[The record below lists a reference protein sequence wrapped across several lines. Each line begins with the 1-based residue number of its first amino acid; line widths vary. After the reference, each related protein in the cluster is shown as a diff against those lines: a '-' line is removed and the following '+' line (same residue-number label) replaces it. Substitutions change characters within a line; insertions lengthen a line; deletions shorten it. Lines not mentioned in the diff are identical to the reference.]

1 MARKYV
7 LVDCCPVP
15 EKLAPAVR
23 EVKAATGL
31 RLNSCY
37 RASDAEHL
45 LRQCGKLSQAQL
57 YYRFI
62 NGWPGYNPANP
73 PGRSTHECRNDGV
86 AYAGWVGMPLRWW
99 QVGMDWSYGA
109 GAVAAFNRKGYSAA
123 LTYPN
128 NSRELH
134 HVNLRKKPF
143 VSIWKIRPLKRGM
156 RSDRVKRVKWMLH
169 VIRDENEKRYLP
181 DMPEGGYGKRFN
193 EDLERAVKRFQ
204 RDHDQKVDGVVGFQ
218 TKHQLDT
225 SFRYWRRK
233 SGVTRKRLRRKNR

>member
-169 VIRDENEKRYLP
+169 VIRDENEKRYLICLKAAMESASMRIWRGLLSVSSETMTRRSMGLWGSKP
-181 DMPEGGYGKRFN
+181 SISLTQASATGV
-193 EDLERAVKRFQ
+193 ERAE
-204 RDHDQKVDGVVGFQ
+204 
-218 TKHQLDT
+218 
-225 SFRYWRRK
+225 
-233 SGVTRKRLRRKNR
+233 